1 MRVLLDTNIIIYR
14 EDYKTIS
21 EEFQKVFN
29 LLTTNKVHLLV
40 HPLAINELKR
50 DKIPNAKRLFY
61 PNSNHI
67 HY

>member
-14 EDYKTIS
+14 EDNKTIT

-29 LLTTNKVHLLV
+29 LLSTNKVHLLV

-50 DKIPNAKRLFY
+50 DKNTERKDIILSKLKSY
-61 PNSNHI
+61 LH
-67 HY
+67 